1 MLIFTDRSRSP
12 TATAPEGT
20 ADAAADDRAADDAAA
35 DDAAADDAAADD
47 AAADD
52 AADTCKS
59 CLGWRAETQVISA
72 ASASVVMCS
81 LIVRR
86 MLLGVRAVV
95 CGLICKKYERGE
107 NGEHRVR
114 IIQ

>member
-20 ADAAADDRAADDAAA
+20 EDAAADDTAADDAAA
-35 DDAAADDAAADD
+35 DDP
-47 AAADD
+47 
-52 AADTCKS
+52 ADTCES

-72 ASASVVMCS
+72 ASASVVMRS
-81 LIVRR
+81 FIVRR

-95 CGLICKKYERGE
+95 CGLICRKYERGE
-107 NGEHRVR
+107 NGGHRVR
-114 IIQ
+114 IIR

>member
-12 TATAPEGT
+12 SATAPEGT
-20 ADAAADDRAADDAAA
+20 ADAAADDTAADDAAA
-35 DDAAADDAAADD
+35 DDP
-47 AAADD
+47 
-52 AADTCKS
+52 ADTCES
-59 CLGWRAETQVISA
+59 CRGWRADTQVISA

-86 MLLGVRAVV
+86 MLLGVRAIV

-114 IIQ
+114 LIQ